1 MRNQSQCFIPK
12 MHMQKKIQLPAS
24 KNLDLRILHYEI
36 QHDCQKI
43 EMLTKTTATLIE
55 TKKIKYEKI

>member
-1 MRNQSQCFIPK
+1 
-12 MHMQKKIQLPAS
+12 MQKKIQLPAS

>member
-1 MRNQSQCFIPK
+1 MRNQSQCSIPK

-24 KNLDLRILHYEI
+24 KNLDLQILHYQI

-43 EMLTKTTATLIE
+43 EMLTKTTATLKE
-55 TKKIKYEKI
+55 KKKIKYEKI